1 MIVLL
6 LKDNFGNTT
15 HAVAVTKNCIF
26 DSNEKTSLPIVPGN
40 KNWLDRCVSNL
51 ENVCSVIR
59 YPKVVFLDPI
69 VTTSFLIQRIFLSV
83 AKTFNMSNEQ
93 EKKNE
98 VIKYFKHTLPLLKH
112 QNQKTY
118 NYAKKEFSKFCRD
131 PDNDV
136 FLSCEIIENIGI
148 TICREK
154 DDVDVVVLDDD
165 RNMFCVCEHV
175 GNVVVDQLRI
185 DRYDDFRIKANDIL
199 TEVNRP
205 TYFDEDTDMLM
216 ILQEHFDEFSKDWEF
231 IRAEIVIFYKGKWCR
246 NKLHWIEDSFTIETK
261 ENQMIFVP
269 SKYHLFIM
277 KMKKN

>member
-6 LKDNFGNTT
+6 LEDNFGNTT
-15 HAVAVTKNCIF
+15 YAVAVTKNCIF
-26 DSNEKTSLPIVPGN
+26 DSNEKTSLPIVQGN

-69 VTTSFLIQRIFLSV
+69 VTTLFLIQRLFLSV
-83 AKTFNMSNEQ
+83 AKTFNMANEQ

-118 NYAKKEFSKFCRD
+118 NYAKKEFLTFCRD

-136 FLSCEIIENIGI
+136 FLSCKTIENIGI
-148 TICREK
+148 TICRDK
-154 DDVDVVVLDDD
+154 DDAVILDADH
-165 RNMFCVCEHV
+165 NMFCVCENV

-199 TEVNRP
+199 TEVNHP
-205 TYFDEDTDMLM
+205 TYFDKNTDMLM
-216 ILQEHFDEFSKDWEF
+216 ILQEQFDEISKDWEF
-231 IRAEIVIFYKGKWCR
+231 TRADIVVFYKGKWCQ
-246 NKLHWIEDSFTIETK
+246 NSLHYIEDSFTIETK
-261 ENQMIFVP
+261 ENQMVFVP
-269 SKYHLFIM
+269 STYHMFIM
-277 KMKKN
+277 KMKQN